1 MDSTIAFNMKQ
12 SLPQLP
18 KSGKAKK
25 CQPLF
30 TADEA
35 LEDLD
40 NSHGEHELNACYLDS
55 ELESISTRLFQACIL
70 VERAGLPAA
79 PW

>member
-1 MDSTIAFNMKQ
+1 MKQ

-18 KSGKAKK
+18 KFGKAKK

-40 NSHGEHELNACYLDS
+40 NSDGEHELNASYLDR
-55 ELESISTRLFQACIL
+55 ELESVSTQLFKLAF
-70 VERAGLPAA
+70 
-79 PW
+79 